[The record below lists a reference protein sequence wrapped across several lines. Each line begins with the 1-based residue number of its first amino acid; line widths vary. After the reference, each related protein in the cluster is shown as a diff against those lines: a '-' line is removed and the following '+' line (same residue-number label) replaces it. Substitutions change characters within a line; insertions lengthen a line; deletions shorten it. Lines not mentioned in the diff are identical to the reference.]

1 MAQWAAGEGAPLLHG
16 NPPEGGEFEHFLE
29 SSQILL
35 TKSDKT
41 KGVYCTNCRRWCD
54 RLEDATPVCLAAK
67 KGHRHR
73 MMQSWNIDPQ
83 SKIAWAVGGFKF
95 KAPGEAPDA
104 VNQFGVICQQ
114 HLQGDQI
121 FRDVSGC
128 MTAATQP
135 AQVANAGSAWVPGPP
150 GIAAGPSD
158 APWQLLEPSPM
169 QRIDALEIQN
179 QQLRERIRVIED
191 MLKIY
196 PQLRDR

>member
-1 MAQWAAGEGAPLLHG
+1 M
-16 NPPEGGEFEHFLE
+16 
-29 SSQILL
+29 
-35 TKSDKT
+35 
-41 KGVYCTNCRRWCD
+41 
-54 RLEDATPVCLAAK
+54 
-67 KGHRHR
+67 
-73 MMQSWNIDPQ
+73 Q
-83 SKIAWAVGGFKF
+83 SKIAWAVGGFEF

-121 FRDVSGC
+121 FRDVSGSGR

-158 APWQLLEPSPM
+158 APWQLLEPSPT

-179 QQLRERIRVIED
+179 QHLQERIRVIED

-196 PQLRDR
+196 PQLTDR